1 MKVLFKKD
9 VADVAK
15 AGQVKDVAD
24 GYARNFLIPRGFA
37 VPATTT
43 ALKQVA
49 EGHAAAARHAADEEH
64 AARDLKQRLEAE
76 PVVVEAKAGSQ
87 GRLYGSVTTADVATA
102 IQKQVGTNVDRRD
115 LELTDPL
122 PQVGSYQGHARLHR
136 AGSANVTIEVRS
148 VVGAVRALGRSI

>member
-37 VPATTT
+37 VVATSS

-49 EGHAAAARHAADEEH
+49 DLQAVAARHAAEEEQ
-64 AARDLKQRLEAE
+64 AARQLKARLEAE
-76 PVVVEAKAGSQ
+76 PVVIEAKAGTQ

-102 IQKQVGTNVDRRD
+102 IQKQLGTAVERRD
-115 LELTDPL
+115 LEIPE
-122 PQVGSYQGHARLHR
+122 PVRQVGAYQVNARLHR
-136 AGSANVTIEVRS
+136 AVTATLTID
-148 VVGAVRALGRSI
+148 VRAVTDG